1 MRNKLL
7 VLVVKKNTLKS
18 MGEVERQGTVK
29 KSLYCKKPNFFLPRF
44 LQ

>member
-18 MGEVERQGTVK
+18 MSEVERQGTE
-29 KSLYCKKPNFFLPRF
+29 KSLYCKKPNFFLPHF